1 MSDSDSDSDNGLPQ
15 YNDRPVIATAAS
27 NSLRSLLLE
36 SWKQGDAYDLAKA
49 VVELRLKNWEQ
60 SERGAQNKSD
70 SLEILGLDFSRVQ
83 YHGALRENPQKDS
96 QSIIQAIRESQTVD
110 KGSLKDIWTWSRLPY
125 SVRCAGLKAEAQV
138 EGGDGSTTGARE
150 NKKARVERYDELV
163 ADADEWILKNEGHLR
178 FLSRKAKFSPNFWRY
193 GLLRIEDLPVVL
205 GGGAF
210 SILPDNTAIKITRSD
225 VSSLPGFT
233 VLGEKRKAAVY
244 LQPDIQS
251 FKSCWD
257 AMTDNVLRGLNWD
270 NIFVAGG
277 LVFGTLLTPHV
288 PSNYTDVSKAD
299 EWIAS
304 DIDLYIYGLN
314 AKQANDKIRHVEEV
328 YKSNLPAGSPFLVV
342 RNSQTITFYSAWP
355 KKRVQIVLKLVKSP
369 REVLLNFDL
378 DVCAAGYDGANVWM
392 LPRFVRAMETGTSIF
407 TMDLINGHYLGD
419 RKVTRDPRVFKYAN
433 KGYGIRILPSYQSAL
448 STYTSSEQTKL
459 ISRGENLFPAPLSLK
474 DLAIKSRTWTDKCI
488 SRFLRL
494 GHKNHPLY
502 WENASHYGQ
511 KFQPIKTNS
520 TVPVFT
526 HALLESN
533 MQRSSEPLG
542 RSCLTGFSLFMRH
555 VALWEE
561 EVKGKIM
568 IYDKYWAENTY
579 GNGFAHSSYDD
590 SPEYEWNESFNLED
604 FSASIDSFN
613 DREIKGFTEAYES
626 IEWSRDGPIKVSNA
640 ARVTYGAS
648 VDEALSKEK
657 DIRIPLI
664 LKKKFVDFVNTM
676 VLKALEE
683 AGIKGS
689 LPLLETVGTND
700 SDEERA
706 FMWRLNDILNWQM
719 IDRRIDEIREMLWAF
734 HRGNDQ
740 AQYEERIYHVMEQ
753 ISKRAIR
760 TSVEEE
766 MEAFVI
772 WVGRKPYH
780 LDSKINAHFIVAD
793 LHRMKLSDSGEDD
806 E

>member
-1 MSDSDSDSDNGLPQ
+1 MFHNAGLPQ
-15 YNDRPVIATAAS
+15 YDDRPVVATAAS

-49 VVELRLKNWEQ
+49 VVELQLKNWEQ
-60 SERGAQNKSD
+60 SEREAQNKSD
-70 SLEILGLDFSRVQ
+70 SLEILGLDFGQVHYQ
-83 YHGALRENPQKDS
+83 GALGENPQKDS
-96 QSIIQAIRESQTVD
+96 ESIIQAIQGSQTVD

-125 SVRCAGLKAEAQV
+125 SVRCAGLEAELNI
-138 EGGDGSTTGARE
+138 EGGNGSTTGARE
-150 NKKARVERYDELV
+150 NKRVRVERQDELV

-178 FLSRKAKFSPNFWRY
+178 FLSRKAKSSPNFWTY
-193 GLLRIEDLPVVL
+193 GLVRIEDLPIVL
-205 GGGAF
+205 SDGAF
-210 SILPDNTAIKITRSD
+210 TVMPYNIAIKVTRSD

-233 VLGEKRKAAVY
+233 VLGERRKSAVY
-244 LQPDIQS
+244 LQPTIKA

-257 AMTDNVLRGLNWD
+257 IMTDNVLRGLNWD
-270 NIFVAGG
+270 NVFVAGG
-277 LVFGTLLTPHV
+277 LVFGTLLTP
-288 PSNYTDVSKAD
+288 NKAE

-314 AKQANDKIRHVEEV
+314 VKQANDKIRHIEEV

-355 KKRVQIVLKLVKSP
+355 KKRVQIVLKLVNSP

-378 DVCAAGYDGANVWM
+378 DVCAAGYDGENVWM

-419 RKVTRDPRVFKYAN
+419 RKATRDPRVFKYAN

-448 STYTSSEQTKL
+448 STYTSSKQTKL

-474 DLAIKSRTWTDKCI
+474 DLAIGSRTWTDKCVG
-488 SRFLRL
+488 RFLRL
-494 GHKNHPLY
+494 GHKNRPLY
-502 WENASHYGQ
+502 SQ
-511 KFQPIKTNS
+511 KHMYQPIKTDS
-520 TVPVFT
+520 TLPVFT

-561 EVKGKIM
+561 EVKGKIA
-568 IYDKYWAENTY
+568 ICDKYWAENTY
-579 GNGFAHSSYDD
+579 GNGAAHSSYDD
-590 SPEYEWNESFNLED
+590 SPEYEWSESFNLED
-604 FSASIDSFN
+604 FSKSIDLFN
-613 DREIKGFTEAYES
+613 DRERKGFTESYES
-626 IEWSRDGPIKVSNA
+626 IEWSRDDPIDVSAA
-640 ARVTYGAS
+640 ARLNYGTS
-648 VDEALSKEK
+648 VDKALSKEK
-657 DIRIPLI
+657 DIQIPLI
-664 LKKKFVDFVNTM
+664 LKKKFAEFANTM
-676 VLKALEE
+676 ILKALEE
-683 AGIKGS
+683 AGIKDCPP
-689 LPLLETVGTND
+689 PLEAVPRAKD

-706 FMWRLNDILNWQM
+706 YMWRLNDVLNWQM

-740 AQYEERIYHVMEQ
+740 TQYEERIYHVMEQ

-793 LHRMKLSDSGEDD
+793 LNRMTLD
-806 E
+806 

>member
-1 MSDSDSDSDNGLPQ
+1 MSHNAGLPQ
-15 YNDRPVIATAAS
+15 YDDRPVVATAAS

-49 VVELRLKNWEQ
+49 VVELQLKNWEQ
-60 SERGAQNKSD
+60 SEREAQNKSD
-70 SLEILGLDFSRVQ
+70 SLEILGLDFGQVQ
-83 YHGALRENPQKDS
+83 YQGALGENPQKDS
-96 QSIIQAIRESQTVD
+96 ESIIQAIRESQTVD

-125 SVRCAGLKAEAQV
+125 SVRCAGLKVGANT
-138 EGGDGSTTGARE
+138 EGEDEPTTGARE
-150 NKKARVERYDELV
+150 IKRARVERHDELV
-163 ADADEWILKNEGHLR
+163 ADADEWILKNEGYLR
-178 FLSRKAKFSPNFWRY
+178 FLSRKAKSSPNSWTY
-193 GLLRIEDLPVVL
+193 GLLRIGDLPIVL
-205 GGGAF
+205 SHGRF
-210 SILPDNTAIKITRSD
+210 SALPDNTAIKVTRSD

-233 VLGEKRKAAVY
+233 VLGEKRKSAVY
-244 LQPDIQS
+244 LQPTIQA

-257 AMTDNVLRGLNWD
+257 AMADNLLRGLNWD

-277 LVFGTLLTPHV
+277 LVFGTLLTPQV
-288 PSNYTDVSKAD
+288 PGTYTDVSKAE

-314 AKQANDKIRHVEEV
+314 AKQANDKIRHLEEV

-342 RNSQTITFYSAWP
+342 RNSQTITFYSTWP
-355 KKRVQIVLKLVKSP
+355 KKRVQIVLKLVNSP

-378 DVCAAGYDGANVWM
+378 DVCAAGYDGENVWM

-419 RKVTRDPRVFKYAN
+419 RKATRDPRVFKYAN

-448 STYTSSEQTKL
+448 STYTSSQQTRL

-474 DLAIKSRTWTDKCI
+474 DLAIGSRTWTDKCVG
-488 SRFLRL
+488 RFLRL
-494 GHKNHPLY
+494 GHKNRPLY
-502 WENASHYGQ
+502 SQ
-511 KFQPIKTNS
+511 KHMFRPIKTDS
-520 TVPVFT
+520 AIPVFT

-561 EVKGKIM
+561 EVKGKIV
-568 IYDKYWAENTY
+568 ICDKYWAENTY
-579 GNGFAHSSYDD
+579 GNGSAHSSYDD

-604 FSASIDSFN
+604 FRESIDLFN
-613 DREIKGFTEAYES
+613 DRERKGFTEAYES
-626 IEWSRDGPIKVSNA
+626 IEWSRDDPIDVSA
-640 ARVTYGAS
+640 ATRLNYGTS

-657 DIRIPLI
+657 DIQIPLI
-664 LKKKFVDFVNTM
+664 LKKKFVEFANT
-676 VLKALEE
+676 VILKALEE
-683 AGIKGS
+683 AGIKDCPT
-689 LPLLETVGTND
+689 PLEAVRAKD
-700 SDEERA
+700 SDEEGA
-706 FMWRLNDILNWQM
+706 YMWRLNDVLNWQM

-793 LHRMKLSDSGEDD
+793 LNRMTLSDEDD

>member
-1 MSDSDSDSDNGLPQ
+1 MSGLPQ
-15 YNDRPVIATAAS
+15 YDNRPVVATAAS

-49 VVELRLKNWEQ
+49 VVELQLKNWKQ
-60 SERGAQNKSD
+60 SEREAQNKSD
-70 SLEILGLDFSRVQ
+70 SLEILGLDFGRVQ
-83 YHGALRENPQKDS
+83 YQGALGENPQKDS
-96 QSIIQAIRESQTVD
+96 EAIIQVIRESQTVD
-110 KGSLKDIWTWSRLPY
+110 KGFLKDIWTWSRLPY
-125 SVRCAGLKAEAQV
+125 SVRCAGLKAKLNI
-138 EGGDGSTTGARE
+138 EGGDGSTSARE
-150 NKKARVERYDELV
+150 NKRARVERQDELV

-178 FLSRKAKFSPNFWRY
+178 FLSRKAKSSPNSWTY
-193 GLLRIEDLPVVL
+193 GLVRIEDLHIVL
-205 GGGAF
+205 SDGAF
-210 SILPDNTAIKITRSD
+210 TVLPDNAAIKVTRND

-233 VLGEKRKAAVY
+233 ALGEKRKSAVY
-244 LQPDIQS
+244 LQPTIQA

-277 LVFGTLLTPHV
+277 FVFGTLLTPQV
-288 PSNYTDVSKAD
+288 SDVYTDVSKAE

-304 DIDLYIYGLN
+304 DIDLYVYGLN
-314 AKQANDKIRHVEEV
+314 VKQANDKIRHIGEV

-355 KKRVQIVLKLVKSP
+355 RKRVQIVLKLVNSP

-378 DVCAAGYDGANVWM
+378 DVCAAGYDGENVWM

-419 RKVTRDPRVFKYAN
+419 RKATRDPRVFKYAN

-448 STYTSSEQTKL
+448 STYTSSEQTRL

-474 DLAIKSRTWTDKCI
+474 DLAAGSRTWTDKCVG
-488 SRFLRL
+488 RFLSL
-494 GHKNHPLY
+494 GHKNRPLY
-502 WENASHYGQ
+502 WPNKMY
-511 KFQPIKTNS
+511 QPIETDS
-520 TVPVFT
+520 DLPVFT

-561 EVKGKIM
+561 EVKGKIV
-568 IYDKYWAENTY
+568 ICDKYWAENTY
-579 GNGFAHSSYDD
+579 GNGFANSSYDD
-590 SPEYEWNESFNLED
+590 SPQYEWNESFNLED
-604 FSASIDSFN
+604 FSKSIDLFN
-613 DREIKGFTEAYES
+613 DHERESFTEAYNW
-626 IEWSRDGPIKVSNA
+626 IEWSRDDPLVVSAA
-640 ARVTYGAS
+640 ARLTYGTS
-648 VDEALSKEK
+648 VDKVLTREK
-657 DIRIPLI
+657 DIQIPLI
-664 LKKKFVDFVNTM
+664 LKKKFVEFANT
-676 VLKALEE
+676 VILNALEE
-683 AGIKGS
+683 AGIKDCPP
-689 LPLLETVGTND
+689 PLKAAKTKD

-706 FMWRLNDILNWQM
+706 YMWRLSDVLNWQM
-719 IDRRIDEIREMLWAF
+719 IDRKIDEIREMLWAF
-734 HRGNDQ
+734 HRGNDH

-780 LDSKINAHFIVAD
+780 LDSKIHAHFVVVD
-793 LHRMKLSDSGEDD
+793 FDDMLSDDSEDD